1 MVSDSIIVG
10 FSKAASFVA
19 NNAASILNVVSYLP
33 GIDYSDTV
41 ASLRQFAV
49 EANGVATEAM
59 NNIDETLSRP
69 LAGEAFKQFYKD
81 AQAAAEE
88 AAKSVVK
95 LRNETKNTGDA
106 STGASSKLQK
116 SARDTRDAVAE
127 QISALERAAK
137 IWGMSA
143 DEVQIYDLRLKG
155 ANETQLAYAKSLL
168 DTVAGL
174 EKQKKLQEEASET
187 ALYVDALRNQLD
199 VSKELIDIEVM
210 SIGMGRRRAEQLKQI
225 NEIQRDYARRIE
237 ELARAQGTANALSE
251 EQYQARVKALRDA
264 MEQEVAIVEEGERRK
279 EEARQNGINGAK
291 RALED
296 YIESAKDLAS
306 QFEQT
311 ATSVLNGL
319 EDSLTTFVLTGKL
332 SFKDLA
338 NSIIADLARIAARQL
353 TANLA
358 QGLLGA
364 AGGVGGGTGLAASFA
379 GLFDNGGK
387 IRQGEWGIVGEKGPE
402 IITGPA
408 TVTGRRET
416 AEKIDQAIARA
427 QSNFAEYNSDNRS
440 VNNSITILPPS
451 GNDRAARE
459 SQASMARQVAKIVS
473 NSARYT

>member
-1 MVSDSIIVG
+1 M
-10 FSKAASFVA
+10 AR
-19 NNAASILNVVSYLP
+19 
-33 GIDYSDTV
+33 
-41 ASLRQFAV
+41 LRTIKPRLQEVQGRQVRQAP
-49 EANGVATEAM
+49 
-59 NNIDETLSRP
+59 TLSER
-69 LAGEAFKQFYKD
+69 
-81 AQAAAEE
+81 
-88 AAKSVVK
+88 
-95 LRNETKNTGDA
+95 RMTG
-106 STGASSKLQK
+106 
-116 SARDTRDAVAE
+116 R
-127 QISALERAAK
+127 
-137 IWGMSA
+137 
-143 DEVQIYDLRLKG
+143 
-155 ANETQLAYAKSLL
+155 
-168 DTVAGL
+168 
-174 EKQKKLQEEASET
+174 KLQEEASET

-358 QGLLGA
+358 KGLLGA

-451 GNDRAARE
+451 GNDRVARE